1 MYVYNNYT
9 STESDFN
16 VYQKRLDN
24 VLAILATLDDNTWAK
39 WYWNKVFNELHRRM
53 NTMYRS
59 DYDRYK
65 TSDA

>member
-1 MYVYNNYT
+1 MHVYSNYKD
-9 STESDFN
+9 TERDFY

-24 VLAILATLDDNTWAK
+24 VLTILGTLDDDTWAK

-53 NTMYRS
+53 NHMYRS

-65 TSDA
+65 TSNA